1 MRSDREADTRGSAGG
16 SSVRHDD
23 GGSGEPHLSN
33 RIVAFVVA
41 AVVVVADQLTKW
53 WALNTLDDGPIV
65 VIDGFFQF
73 RLTFNTGASFSM
85 LSQAGPL
92 IGIVVFGVIGLI
104 VFVLGDASRR
114 IEGVALG
121 LVLGGAIGN
130 LIDRVARGD
139 GFLDGAVVDFID
151 FSFFA
156 TFNVADAA
164 VTIGVG
170 LLLLATFVFR
180 RA

>member
-1 MRSDREADTRGSAGG
+1 M
-16 SSVRHDD
+16 
-23 GGSGEPHLSN
+23 
-33 RIVAFVVA
+33 VVL
-41 AVVVVADQLTKW
+41 DQLTKW
-53 WALNTLDDGPIV
+53 WAVNALADGPIV
-65 VIDGFFQF
+65 VIEDFFQF
-73 RLTFNTGASFSM
+73 RLTFNTGASFSI
-85 LSQAGPL
+85 LAQAGPL

-114 IEGVALG
+114 IEAVALG
-121 LVLGGAIGN
+121 LVLGGAVGN
-130 LIDRVARGD
+130 LIDRLARGD

-170 LLLLATFVFR
+170 MLLLATFVFR
-180 RA
+180 RG